1 MNKLKLQLYRHCPT
15 LVGKSI
21 GAMLKEYKSSKN
33 NRDGYYE
40 QNEEEI
46 TLLEQLLPHIL
57 TEEFFYYIYKR
68 CHFQF
73 NLSSYFPKALE
84 DSQEFVD
91 LVLKHDPFQA
101 FYVPDH
107 LLTSEHL
114 KLVEEAL
121 KKEPNRLVYS
131 ENIPEKFSK
140 SKIIFERCLRY
151 FFRESTYYSDSSFYS
166 FLDSYYNVPEFY
178 KQILKK
184 HSEGK
189 YDVDFRATHE
199 KHKFLY
205 VDEIAQYVV
214 KRNYKEIINVPVEKR
229 DVAIEGIVQAIQE
242 KKIYFDFDSR
252 YPFYNYVG
260 WFDILSNSEAIM
272 NAIFELDNFEIHI
285 DFIRK
290 SDISMFDDE
299 KLIKL
304 FKYSEEKNSLVL
316 PNNSFS
322 SPKVLSLFLH
332 NQNSQFFVYD
342 NLSCFKSEAF
352 DDENIDYIIEHTGE
366 LPSFL
371 NSILNIIANDNKEMM
386 AKMLNCYK
394 RQLLAG
400 KLLHEDDEKSVSFR
414 NLFKTVL
421 SISEEYETVFLE
433 ILDILKT
440 QGVLKSYSFDDNLW
454 NDENFVKKINDNGLI
469 DVMVEDLFNNY
480 NGNYYIYPSITN
492 KNKNPIFIKKYID
505 KCIYYIKNNNA
516 DVVVNGL
523 LYLLNF
529 NNEQI
534 YGEVAFDSLLE
545 YLDILFEKKMISKE
559 LLPQVI
565 WSSSKVLKSFLEKD
579 YLEYFAN
586 FNTITFNS
594 SDITD
599 LLFKKVDYTEFF
611 SKEKS
616 NNKLDKAFDEIK
628 IETVEEFNA
637 LFNRLR
643 SSYNYSFALIL
654 IKKYRASGLEDE
666 NLNNLVSYYL
676 DRVREDLSKKYG
688 NKNYSDALVDKI
700 LSDVRNVFTLEF
712 IESSSHLIVASNYV
726 DVLSDNQKELINA
739 DYKFLYENVNKKH
752 INEIIKNLVDN
763 YGFERFSAFDLA
775 MKMYVSIGYT
785 RCRDLLNKSIDKSYG
800 PVSKDILNKIF
811 NNISLNDV
819 TLQKQGNGYIPV
831 ENKVL
836 INLLF
841 GANYKDKT
849 TPISIYLSGFAAFK
863 EKRDAKIEE
872 IKNNSGLTTDEKNRL
887 IDEVSA
893 EYADSCNQINDFVNN
908 FATIYNEWDI
918 LEEEFYK
925 EKNKSKLSI
934 KLNVA
939 YCNSAIKKIES
950 NRKRPTLEFR
960 DEPLL
965 NSDVFDYV
973 GYDNQFVSE
982 PAKAPARAIELSRRM
997 EKVEKKK
1004 FPNIELEK
1012 DGYTLFVYGPQD
1024 RNILSAGFRSGC
1036 CFRPRGNADNNG
1048 KDNSLLN
1055 YCVSTEYGGGVE
1067 IRNSKGETVM
1077 FSPLLRNGNTLMIHS
1092 IETKVSGNKEAMSA
1106 AHKLLVDFSE
1116 KVVSESHRLGD
1127 SIDFVFITD
1136 LHYLDTSYTKSN
1148 VPVNSKFY
1156 VYDGDNSFSG
1166 MYTNLSCNHMLLA
1179 KTEGFTESDIHY
1191 GAVDYSYEY
1200 PTIRYDNFPP
1210 VQFTQEE
1217 LASILS
1223 LSKLENEIT
1232 LKSNERFEAK
1242 KSKDSDKSYSLLLEI
1257 KDLKKEY
1264 LKLYKKLLDSKK
1276 FVDSYE
1282 QYKKITSLINSIN
1295 EKLGIDIDY
1304 SISEVHY
1311 GLDWYLVITPDNKI
1325 IANCLPDGVSALKRA
1340 LTDIKELRP
1349 QLVNEQE
1356 VENIVQG
1363 FRI

>member
-1 MNKLKLQLYRHCPT
+1 MNKFKLQLYRHCPT

-21 GAMLKEYKSSKN
+21 ETMLKEYKSSKK
-33 NRDGYYE
+33 DWFGYYE
-40 QNEEEI
+40 QNDEEI

-57 TEEFFYYIYKR
+57 TDEFFNYIYKR
-68 CHFQF
+68 CYFRF

-91 LVLKHDPFQA
+91 LVLKYDPFQA
-101 FYVPDH
+101 FYVPNH

-121 KKEPNRLVYS
+121 KKNPNKLVYS
-131 ENIPEKFSK
+131 TNIPEKFSK

-151 FFRESTYYSDSSFYS
+151 FFVESTYYSDSSFYS

-178 KQILKK
+178 RQILKK

-189 YDVDFRATHE
+189 YDVNSYATCE

-205 VDEIAQYVV
+205 VDEIVQYVV
-214 KRNYKEIINVPVEKR
+214 KRNYMEIINVPVEKR
-229 DVAIEGIVQAIQE
+229 DVAIEGIVQAIQD
-242 KKIYFDFDSR
+242 KKIYFAFDNR
-252 YPFYNYVG
+252 YSYYNYDS
-260 WFDILSNSEAIM
+260 WFDILSNSKAIM

-290 SDISMFDDE
+290 SDINMFDDE

-304 FKYSEEKNSLVL
+304 FKYSEENNSLVL

-332 NQNSQFFVYD
+332 NQNSKFFVYD

-371 NSILNIIANDNKEMM
+371 NRILNIIANDKKEMM
-386 AKMLNCYK
+386 AKILNCYK

-400 KLLHEDDEKSVSFR
+400 KLLHENDEKSVSFR
-414 NLFKTVL
+414 NLFKEVL

-440 QGVLKSYSFDDNLW
+440 QGVLKSDSFSDNLW
-454 NDENFVKKINDNGLI
+454 NDENFVNKINDNGLI
-469 DVMVEDLFNNY
+469 DVMVEELFCNFD
-480 NGNYYIYPSITN
+480 GNYYYSSLSN

-505 KCIYYIKNNNA
+505 KCIYYIKNNNV
-516 DVVVNGL
+516 DVPVNGL

-534 YGEVAFDSLLE
+534 YGEVAIDSLLE
-545 YLDILFEKKMISKE
+545 YLDILFEKKMVSQE

-565 WSSSKVLKSFLEKD
+565 WNSSKVLKSFLEKD

-586 FNTITFNS
+586 FNTIAFNS

-599 LLFKKVDYTEFF
+599 LLFKKVDYNEFF
-611 SKEKS
+611 SRENGNS
-616 NNKLDKAFDEIK
+616 RLDKVFDEIK
-628 IETVEEFNA
+628 IETVEEFNS
-637 LFNRLR
+637 LFSKLN
-643 SSYNYSFALIL
+643 SNYNYSFALIL
-654 IKKYRASGLEDE
+654 IKKYKTSGLNDE
-666 NLNNLVSYYL
+666 KLNNLVSYYL

-712 IESSSHLIVASNYV
+712 IESSSHLIVANNYA
-726 DVLSDNQKELINA
+726 DILSENQKESIKV

-752 INEIIKNLVDN
+752 INEIIKNLVFN
-763 YGFERFSAFDLA
+763 YGFEKINAFDLA

-800 PVSKDILNKIF
+800 PISKIVLEKLF
-811 NNISLNDV
+811 SKISLNDV
-819 TLQKQGNGYIPV
+819 ILQKQGNGYIPID
-831 ENKVL
+831 NKVL

-841 GANYKDKT
+841 GANYKDKN
-849 TPISIYLSGFAAFK
+849 TPIAIYLSDYASLK
-863 EKRDAKIEE
+863 VKLDAKIEE

-893 EYADSCNQINDFVNN
+893 EYADSCNQINDFINN
-908 FATIYNEWDI
+908 FGTIFNEWDI

-950 NRKRPTLEFR
+950 NRKRPTLEFI

-973 GYDNQFVSE
+973 GYDNQFVSD

-997 EKVEKKK
+997 EKVQKKK
-1004 FPNIELEK
+1004 FPNIKLER

-1036 CFRPRGNADNNG
+1036 CFRPRGNADNSG

-1067 IRNSKGETVM
+1067 VRNSKGETVM

-1092 IETKVSGNKEAMSA
+1092 IETKVSGNMEAMNV
-1106 AHKLLVDFSE
+1106 AHKLLVDFSK

-1136 LHYLDTSYTKSN
+1136 LHNLNTEYTKSM
-1148 VPVNSKFY
+1148 VPVDFKFTIF
-1156 VYDGDNSFSG
+1156 DGEGKFNG
-1166 MYTNLSCNHMLLA
+1166 MYTNLSSNHMILA
-1179 KTEGFTESDIHY
+1179 NKEGKTVEDIRY
-1191 GAVDYSYEY
+1191 GAVDYSYTY
-1200 PTIRYDNFPP
+1200 PNVRYDKFPP
-1210 VQFTQEE
+1210 LQFTQEE
-1217 LASILS
+1217 MNVIETLL
-1223 LSKLENEIT
+1223 KLENEIT
-1232 LKSNERFEAK
+1232 KKSNERFEAK
-1242 KSKDSDKSYSLLLEI
+1242 KNNDSDKSYSLLLEI
-1257 KDLKKEY
+1257 KALKKEY
-1264 LKLYKKLLDSKK
+1264 LKIYKKLLDSKK
-1276 FVDSYE
+1276 FVNSYE
-1282 QYKKITSLINSIN
+1282 QYKKVNFIINSIN
-1295 EKLGIDIDY
+1295 EKLDIDIDFR
-1304 SISEVHY
+1304 ISEVYY
-1311 GLDWYLVITPDNKI
+1311 GLDWYVVITPENRI
-1325 IANCLPDGVSALKRA
+1325 IANCLPEGASVLKKT
-1340 LTDIKELRP
+1340 LKDIKELRP

-1356 VENIVQG
+1356 TENIVQG